1 MLLYRLAFRKLDTD
15 GSGTVSTEELHAA
28 MRRIGMKCTSHE
40 VEQMVDEGDSDGD
53 RELSLLEFSGV
64 MDNASRYRTSK
75 AWLHAHDKFVGPN
88 SCKLK
93 TGFLFGTAEEEEVE
107 KEEEEGFVL
116 QKKTKKNITL
126 SQGCCLCCVLCVCTP
141 VYFTVASAC
150 LSAWFGLS
158 YILGQ
163 YVIPEIV
170 CGDVWHTRNNA
181 EVWDASWQQRNMAFY
196 EKWDASW
203 QRWSSP
209 PDSPLWTCDNN
220 HFLSYQVRHHLGSD
234 PEWELL
240 ECLAGYL
247 FPKLPSRKFLVGLVF
262 WLPIVVYRLVS
273 FARSPPKLRT
283 AKYFLREYKMVKLW
297 SCFLP
302 LWFSMQ
308 YAHDDKIWP
317 LPVGFFLFLIMFNKA
332 FGRDHTSTEVTS
344 HSLISDPIFTYF
356 NMLHRK
362 VDSMLKKNTP

>member
-1 MLLYRLAFRKLDTD
+1 MQAENGLSVWNRGGGRGENQKEYHNFTRLL
-15 GSGTVSTEELHAA
+15 SV
-28 MRRIGMKCTSHE
+28 
-40 VEQMVDEGDSDGD
+40 
-53 RELSLLEFSGV
+53 LLV
-64 MDNASRYRTSK
+64 VCMC
-75 AWLHAHDKFVGPN
+75 P
-88 SCKLK
+88 
-93 TGFLFGTAEEEEVE
+93 
-107 KEEEEGFVL
+107 
-116 QKKTKKNITL
+116 
-126 SQGCCLCCVLCVCTP
+126 CVLCCGLRMLVRMVCTQ
-141 VYFTVASAC
+141 YF
-150 LSAWFGLS
+150 
-158 YILGQ
+158 LGQ

-181 EVWDASWQQRNMAFY
+181 PLWDITEYNERNMVFY

-247 FPKLPSRKFLVGLVF
+247 FPKLPSRKFLVGLIF

-356 NMLHRK
+356 NMLHRT

>member
-1 MLLYRLAFRKLDTD
+1 
-15 GSGTVSTEELHAA
+15 
-28 MRRIGMKCTSHE
+28 MKCTSHE

-150 LSAWFGLS
+150 LSAWFVLS
-158 YILGQ
+158 YFLGQ

-209 PDSPLWTCDNN
+209 PGSPLWTCDNN
-220 HFLSYQVRHHLGSD
+220 HFLSSQVRHHASD
-234 PEWELL
+234 AGMFDF
-240 ECLAGYL
+240 LAGYL

-332 FGRDHTSTEVTS
+332 FGRDHTSTEVTEPFPWIDQY
-344 HSLISDPIFTYF
+344 LPF
-356 NMLHRK
+356 NMLHHRLFFGAWFRQKDRK
-362 VDSMLKKNTP
+362 K